1 MPILETILPFS
12 TKPPKT
18 TRTMKSKYCLVRTDA
33 PLDVG
38 SFVYVVW
45 VGTTDTDFEKL
56 CLVQEFCKD
65 VGWYFKRWSAT
76 VDSALEKRRKI
87 SRTDGTRAVTP
98 YTMIQLNIRQCYEAI
113 LDDSFAAIE
122 TNHVMTPQETRWR
135 FRNTIPFILRQNG
148 QSCNTTCP
156 PSRRKY
162 LSHRGGKAFYNV
174 GLNLSLAILLII
186 LDAIISN
193 LFNI

>member
-1 MPILETILPFS
+1 
-12 TKPPKT
+12 
-18 TRTMKSKYCLVRTDA
+18 MKSKYCLVRTDA

-76 VDSALEKRRKI
+76 VDSALEKRAKL
-87 SRTDGTRAVTP
+87 SRIDGTRAVTP

-122 TNHVMTPQETRWR
+122 ASHVMTPQETRWR
-135 FRNTIPFILRQNG
+135 FRNTIPFKLRQNG
-148 QSCNTTCP
+148 QSCITTCI

>member
-1 MPILETILPFS
+1 M
-12 TKPPKT
+12 KT
-18 TRTMKSKYCLVRTDA
+18 KYCLVRTDA

-45 VGTTDTDFEKL
+45 VGETDTDFEKL

-76 VDSALEKRRKI
+76 VDSALEKRKKI

-98 YTMIQLNIRQCYEAI
+98 YTMIQLNIRQCYDAI
-113 LDDSFAAIE
+113 LDDSFATIE
-122 TNHVMTPQETRWR
+122 ASHVMTPQETRWR
-135 FRNTIPFILRQNG
+135 FRNTIPFISRQNRR
-148 QSCNTTCP
+148 SCMTTCS

-174 GLNLSLAILLII
+174 GLNLTLAILLII

>member
-1 MPILETILPFS
+1 
-12 TKPPKT
+12 
-18 TRTMKSKYCLVRTDA
+18 MKHKFCLIRLDGK
-33 PLDVG
+33 LDVG
-38 SFVYVVW
+38 NFVYVVW
-45 VGTTDTDFEKL
+45 VGSSDTDFEKL

-76 VDSALEKRRKI
+76 VDSALQKRSKL
-87 SRTDGTRAVTP
+87 SRTDGTKAVTP
-98 YTMIQLNIRQCYEAI
+98 YSMIQLNISQCYDAI
-113 LDDSFAAIE
+113 LNDSFAALE
-122 TNHVMTPQETRWR
+122 ANHVMTPQETAWR
-135 FRNTIPFILRQNG
+135 FRNSIPFISRLNG
-148 QSCNTTCP
+148 VSCNTTCP

-174 GLNLSLAILLII
+174 GYSLTLAILLII

>member
-1 MPILETILPFS
+1 M
-12 TKPPKT
+12 KT
-18 TRTMKSKYCLVRTDA
+18 KYCLVRTDA

-45 VGTTDTDFEKL
+45 VGATDTDFEKL

-76 VDSALEKRRKI
+76 VDSALEKRAKL
-87 SRTDGTRAVTP
+87 SRTDGTKAVSP
-98 YTMIQLNIRQCYEAI
+98 YTMIQLNIRQCYNAI
-113 LDDSFAAIE
+113 LDDSFATIE
-122 TNHVMTPQETRWR
+122 ANHVMTPQETRWR
-135 FRNTIPFILRQNG
+135 FRNTIPFISRQNR
-148 QSCNTTCP
+148 QLCNTTCS

-174 GLNLSLAILLII
+174 GLNLTLAILLLI